1 MIAGAT
7 GLVGGH
13 LLRRLL
19 AQVSY
24 TRVEILVRRES
35 SISHPKIIQRIVD
48 FEHLEAGLAAAAD
61 DVFCC
66 LGTTIKK
73 AGSQDAFRRVD
84 HDYPLMLARMAQAA
98 GARRFLMVSALG
110 ADPHSSVFYSR
121 VKGEAERDIA
131 AIGLPTVI
139 FMRPSILLGERQEHR
154 PGEGAGALVGQ
165 LIAPLL
171 VGPLRKYRPIHAD
184 DVAAAMIYAAN
195 HDVPA
200 GPVDSDEI
208 AWLARQE
215 NAGNEKSRR

>member
-1 MIAGAT
+1 MPQTRKALIAGAT

-19 AQVSY
+19 ANVSY
-24 TRVEILVRRES
+24 RHVEVLVRREL
-35 SISHPKIIQRIVD
+35 SISHPKISQRIVD
-48 FEHLEAGLAAAAD
+48 FERLDLGMAD
-61 DVFCC
+61 AIDEVFCC

-84 HDYPLMLARMAQAA
+84 HDYPLMLARMAESA
-98 GARRFLMVSALG
+98 GARQFLMVSALG

-121 VKGEAERDIA
+121 VKGETERDIA
-131 AIGLPTVI
+131 AICLPRVI

-171 VGPLRKYRPIHAD
+171 ALRKYRPIPAD
-184 DVAAAMIYAAN
+184 DVAAAMIYAAD
-195 HDVPA
+195 HEVPA
-200 GPVDSDEI
+200 GPVDSDAI
-208 AWLARQE
+208 ARFAQRE
-215 NAGNEKSRR
+215 NAGK